1 MTAAT
6 RLNSVFRP
14 IATNLYRKRRRVH
27 YFALTPKA
35 FSASRMILEPTA
47 ASGLSFEIN
56 WPISS
61 KSATAGSVQIRVAII
76 PFRRRIILWAI
87 SEQLSQF
94 QQTIQS
100 VAGII
105 AFGPPV
111 NHPLFCAAVTTQVRI
126 PSRPL
131 VLSKSVSSSKSRR
144 GDQSEN
150 EASHMYKVSHSTQ
163 CRAHIL

>member
-1 MTAAT
+1 MISRNSGLPNSGTMRPRRGKAAT
-6 RLNSVFRP
+6 
-14 IATNLYRKRRRVH
+14 
-27 YFALTPKA
+27 
-35 FSASRMILEPTA
+35 FSASRMILEPTFSA

-56 WPISS
+56 WPIF
-61 KSATAGSVQIRVAII
+61 
-76 PFRRRIILWAI
+76 PFRRRLILWAI

-163 CRAHIL
+163 CRAHILLVDRI

>member
-56 WPISS
+56 WPIS
-61 KSATAGSVQIRVAII
+61 
-76 PFRRRIILWAI
+76 
-87 SEQLSQF
+87 
-94 QQTIQS
+94 
-100 VAGII
+100 II

-163 CRAHIL
+163 CRAHILLVDRI

>member
-1 MTAAT
+1 MGQFPPNRQQRA
-6 RLNSVFRP
+6 R
-14 IATNLYRKRRRVH
+14 
-27 YFALTPKA
+27 
-35 FSASRMILEPTA
+35 
-47 ASGLSFEIN
+47 
-56 WPISS
+56 S
-61 KSATAGSVQIRVAII
+61 KSGSPLL
-76 PFRRRIILWAI
+76 PFRRRINLWAI

-163 CRAHIL
+163 CGAHILLVDRI

>member
-1 MTAAT
+1 MISRNSGLPNSGTMRPRRGKAAT
-6 RLNSVFRP
+6 
-14 IATNLYRKRRRVH
+14 
-27 YFALTPKA
+27 
-35 FSASRMILEPTA
+35 FSASRMILEPTFSA
-47 ASGLSFEIN
+47 AGGLSFEIN

-61 KSATAGSVQIRVAII
+61 KSATAGSVQIRVAIASLQ
-76 PFRRRIILWAI
+76 PAHILWAI

-163 CRAHIL
+163 CRAHILLVDRI